1 MNPVTTIIGVLAVCY
16 GLYTTW
22 ARARV
27 KKAEQF
33 AKLDAMKKRWGEKA
47 GTAIHVI
54 AYTVVPIVFGI
65 VMIIRGLQG
74 GSLF

>member
-1 MNPVTTIIGVLAVCY
+1 MNPVTSIIGVLAVCY
-16 GLYTTW
+16 GLYTAW
-22 ARARV
+22 ARV
-27 KKAEQF
+27 KKPEQF
-33 AKLDAMKKRWGEKA
+33 AKLDAMKKQWGEKA

-54 AYTVVPIVFGI
+54 AYTVVPAVFGV

>member
-1 MNPVTTIIGVLAVCY
+1 VLAVCY

-22 ARARV
+22 ARV
-27 KKAEQF
+27 KKPEQF
-33 AKLDAMKKRWGEKA
+33 AKLDAMKKQWGEKA

-54 AYTVVPIVFGI
+54 AYTVVPILFGI
-65 VMIIRGLQG
+65 VMIIKGLQG